1 MKEIFVGSMVS
12 GTRKQYPGGRAAIS
26 GREGEGSG
34 LGTDGSP
41 RMNIDLH
48 VYVLAELV
56 EHGHQR
62 VNGEAVKLYVAN
74 AAKVPMTD
82 TGTEFSLARRRP
94 FIVRMPMVWVARS
107 ALAYRPP
114 GPEIRF
120 IRSQALNPVTW
131 SGLQT
136 APSRT

>member
-1 MKEIFVGSMVS
+1 
-12 GTRKQYPGGRAAIS
+12 
-26 GREGEGSG
+26 
-34 LGTDGSP
+34 
-41 RMNIDLH
+41 MNIDLH

-74 AAKVPMTD
+74 GAKIGMTD
-82 TGTEFSLARRRP
+82 TGTEFSLARRKP
-94 FIVRMPMVWVARS
+94 FIVRMPMVRVARS

-131 SGLQT
+131 SGLQNGT
-136 APSRT
+136 KSNLVGGSVGGGVSATPPLEPQRRCRI